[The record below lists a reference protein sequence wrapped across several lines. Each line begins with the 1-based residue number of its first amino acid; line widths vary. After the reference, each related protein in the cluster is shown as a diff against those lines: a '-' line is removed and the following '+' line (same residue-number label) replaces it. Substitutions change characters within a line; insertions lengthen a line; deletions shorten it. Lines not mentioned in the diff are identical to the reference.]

1 MQEQWA
7 KRSRFLTQALIFSG
21 ALNIGL
27 LTSFFYFIIREKKEA
42 VSFQLQPV
50 AMKKEKISNS
60 SLLSS
65 FATMSYAE
73 LMDLLESKE
82 AVEEGYKKRD
92 LALAS
97 LAMFHFI
104 NVEKALSGFPIQ
116 KRVLSFKRH
125 EGPEQIDITVY
136 PGLGEDQFKAILHFL
151 KTEKFP
157 FTTQGL
163 LFELQQSKMP
173 RDSSLLEAFYLT
185 PEFSTVMTLF
195 NRAGIPLP
203 QEYVVDLLT
212 QGDWN
217 LLQQFSNEQHK
228 IQDLSP
234 DRLKHLLCS
243 FIKNRSLM
251 AAKILLQWDRDYILK
266 KFEDPELVAFLDL
279 FPEKSVALESLLK
292 ELMTSSRSDIVWKKA
307 GEKLYTFAKVPIPDP
322 YDHQA
327 ALQTFVGMEP
337 VVQRAETP
345 HKENGK
351 KNRTHIVQPGENL
364 WKIARKYKVSIETLK
379 KANHLETDKLKPGKE
394 LVITEGPPH
403 QDAKGDSGKSAGA
416 SSKAL

>member
-1 MQEQWA
+1 MNTPVQEQWA
-7 KRSRFLTQALIFSG
+7 RKSRFLTQALIFSG

-27 LTSFFYFIIREKKEA
+27 LTSFFYFVIREKKEA

-50 AMKKEKISNS
+50 ALKKEKISNRA
-60 SLLSS
+60 LLSS
-65 FATMSYAE
+65 FATMSYGE
-73 LMDLLESKE
+73 LIDLLESKE

-104 NVEKALSGFPIQ
+104 NVEKALSGFPLQ
-116 KRVLSFKRH
+116 KRVLSFQRH

-212 QGDWN
+212 QGNWN
-217 LLQQFSNEQHK
+217 LLQQFSHEQRQM
-228 IQDLSP
+228 QDLSP
-234 DRLKHLLCS
+234 DRLKQLLCS

-251 AAKILLQWDRDYILK
+251 AAKILLQWDRDFILK
-266 KFEDPELVAFLDL
+266 KFEDPELVSFIDL
-279 FPEKSVALESLLK
+279 FTEKSPSLEFLLK
-292 ELMTSSRSDIVWKKA
+292 DLMTSSRSDIVWKKA
-307 GEKLYTFAKVPIPDP
+307 GEKLYFLSSLPVPDP
-322 YDHQA
+322 YDHQL
-327 ALQTFVGMEP
+327 ALQTFIGLQP
-337 VVQRAETP
+337 VVHKSEIPQ
-345 HKENGK
+345 KENEGK
-351 KNRTHIVQPGENL
+351 KRTHVVQSGENL
-364 WKIARKYKVSIETLK
+364 WKIARKYKVSIETLRK
-379 KANHLETDKLKPGKE
+379 VNHLETDKLKPGKE
-394 LVITEGPPH
+394 LVITENPPR
-403 QDAKGDSGKSAGA
+403 QDAKDGTGKSSG
-416 SSKAL
+416 